1 MPIAMNRRALQPLGE
16 LETAVMDVA
25 WKRPSVTARE
35 VCDRMTGTQE
45 RAYTTIMTTLDRLHR
60 KGLLRREKDGLAWR
74 YEPALTKSEFE
85 KGLADE
91 LAARILADHGDA
103 ALSAFVDAA
112 AKVDD
117 TLLDEL
123 RRLITL
129 RRRETR

>member
-35 VCDRMTGTQE
+35 VCDR
-45 RAYTTIMTTLDRLHR
+45 I
-60 KGLLRREKDGLAWR
+60 
-74 YEPALTKSEFE
+74 
-85 KGLADE
+85 
-91 LAARILADHGDA
+91 AARILADHGDA